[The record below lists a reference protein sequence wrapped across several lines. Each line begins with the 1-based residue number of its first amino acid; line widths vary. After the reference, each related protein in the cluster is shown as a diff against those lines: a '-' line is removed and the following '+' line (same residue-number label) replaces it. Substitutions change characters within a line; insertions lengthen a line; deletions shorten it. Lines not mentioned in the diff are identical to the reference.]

1 MKLFTAIVATLILA
15 GIGSAGIYQL
25 GGYAVSFD
33 VGIPATVMEITPIY
47 DSQRW
52 AWTYQLN
59 ILPGN
64 DSVADSNDSW
74 QMAIGIDKYKTPR
87 EANALEIYA
96 THRRDD
102 KIASGV
108 QGYKNA
114 IVDYSGYA
122 ANIESSP
129 YQTVK
134 GPGGM
139 FSVFPKT
146 YQLFYMLDDK
156 TAVTVSSIGASN
168 ELFTQLINSLKIKEK
183 GNSMYKESFVGKT
196 SDWDGPGNG
205 SDKNRNAFSVLGDPA
220 ESSLLTPLGVGG

>member
-1 MKLFTAIVATLILA
+1 MKLFAVIMAILILT
-15 GIGSAGIYQL
+15 GIGSAETYQL

-33 VGIPATVMEITPIY
+33 LGIPATVVAITPVY

-52 AWTYQLN
+52 VWTYQLN

-64 DSVADSNDSW
+64 DSIADSNDSW
-74 QMAIGIDKYKTPR
+74 QMVIGIDEYKTPR

-96 THRRDD
+96 AHRRDD

-108 QGYKNA
+108 QGYRNA
-114 IVDYSGYA
+114 IVDYSGYT

-139 FSVFPKT
+139 FSVFPET

-156 TAVTVSSIGASN
+156 TGVTVSSIGASN
-168 ELFTQLINSLKIKEK
+168 ELFTQLISSLKIKEK
-183 GNSMYKESFVGKT
+183 SNSMFKESFVGKT
-196 SDWDGPGNG
+196 SDWYGPGNG

-220 ESSLLTPLGVGG
+220 KSSLLTPLGISI